1 MSQVSDEIKLNC
13 AGEFLTACDDEY
25 EISTSVEVLAV
36 LVREKARFDYIWS
49 LARALTYACEQLDAK
64 DLKIEEGWRNTEDV
78 FQSCFD
84 VHIDSTVMVCGFA
97 PSIIDCMSVV
107 VSL

>member
-64 DLKIEEGWRNTEDV
+64 DLKIEEVLE
-78 FQSCFD
+78 
-84 VHIDSTVMVCGFA
+84 FA
-97 PSIIDCMSVV
+97 HLYLAKAYEKKVGRA
-107 VSL
+107 